1 MFSRKTPQTALADDG
16 SDVQLLEPEFKP
28 DERRRLEKQVP
39 APKFAG
45 LASDKE
51 SAIMPLDGDEP
62 AETGPPL
69 ELDRLREILFGS
81 QSRAAEKRMADL
93 DSQLTALRQEMRDLV
108 ESRFTSLS
116 NSASAQVDGVNRGLS
131 DRLTRQANDQAAQ
144 LRAAQKSL
152 TDQMQTQHTELTA
165 QARTNR
171 RELTDKLEAQH
182 AELTAD
188 LQQTRQDI
196 NQRLDT
202 LTADFL
208 NQLRQIQAELNTRL
222 DETKNKQSERLQN
235 LESETRQRDDALR
248 QELLLLASQLDDG
261 KVSRLDMGQ
270 ILVEMGRRLRREA

>member
-1 MFSRKTPQTALADDG
+1 MFSRKTPQAASSDDS
-16 SDVQLLEPEFKP
+16 SDVELLEPGAEAH
-28 DERRRLEKQVP
+28 ERRRLEKQTP

-45 LASDKE
+45 PVREKE
-51 SAIMPLDGDEP
+51 SAIGPLDVDEL
-62 AETGPPL
+62 AESGPPL
-69 ELDRLREILFGS
+69 ELDRLREILYGS

-116 NSASAQVDGVNRGLS
+116 NSASAQVDGVNRGLG
-131 DRLTRQANDQAAQ
+131 DRLTRQADDQAAQ
-144 LRAAQKSL
+144 LRAAQKAL
-152 TDQMQTQHTELTA
+152 TDQIQTQHTELTA
-165 QARTNR
+165 QARTSR

-182 AELTAD
+182 AELTTD

-208 NQLRQIQAELNTRL
+208 NQLRQIQAELNARL

-270 ILVEMGRRLRREA
+270 MLVEMGRRLRSEA

>member
-16 SDVQLLEPEFKP
+16 SDVQLLEPEFQP

-45 LASDKE
+45 PVPEKE
-51 SAIMPLDGDEP
+51 SAIGSLDVDEL

-69 ELDRLREILFGS
+69 ELDRLREILYGS
-81 QSRAAEKRMADL
+81 QSRAAEKRIADL
-93 DSQLTALRQEMRDLV
+93 ESRLTELRQEMRDLV
-108 ESRFTSLS
+108 ESRFTGLS
-116 NSASAQVDGVNRGLS
+116 NSASAQVDGVNRGLG
-131 DRLTRQANDQAAQ
+131 DRLTRQADDQAAQ
-144 LRAAQKSL
+144 LRAAQKTL

-182 AELTAD
+182 VELTAE
-188 LQQTRQDI
+188 LQRTRQDM
-196 NQRLDT
+196 NQRMDT
-202 LTADFL
+202 LTADSL
-208 NQLRQIQAELNTRL
+208 NQLRQIQTELNARL
-222 DETKNKQSERLQN
+222 DETKNKQSEWLQN

-248 QELLLLASQLDDG
+248 QELLLMASQLDDG

-270 ILVEMGRRLRREA
+270 MLVEMGRRLRSEA